1 MLKTNR
7 RLAASLLLKCC
18 MVAAVV
24 VGQIA
29 SGPNILS
36 MDRAQY
42 YTNLSNVW
50 TLWLAVAM
58 IVWELRH
65 ALHGTQKEPPHAL
78 LTVRFALTVGVMVTF
93 FVFNL
98 LLAPYM
104 VRQGRA
110 RYLYG
115 LANAMVHNAVPLLAL
130 VDFFAFRY
138 GYKPRRYDWAWSILM
153 PFLYLLL
160 VLGLSMS
167 GYRFSGNRAPYF
179 FLDYRAL
186 GWFTLKGGIGTFWW
200 IVLILLFVVAMGKV
214 MLSIHNRLEL
224 RFPGVKRAV
233 TPMSEP
239 REET

>member
-29 SGPNILS
+29 SGPNIFS

-50 TLWLAVAM
+50 TLGLAVVM
-58 IVWELRH
+58 IMWELRQ
-65 ALHGTQKEPPHAL
+65 ALRGAQNEPPHA
-78 LTVRFALTVGVMVTF
+78 
-93 FVFNL
+93 
-98 LLAPYM
+98 
-104 VRQGRA
+104 
-110 RYLYG
+110 G

-138 GYKPRRYDWAWSILM
+138 GYKPRRYDLSWSILM

-167 GYRFSGNRAPYF
+167 GYRFSSSRAPYF